1 VVEEVDL
8 PKLVADERVEE
19 TRERK
24 RREVFMPQGD
34 PAEYQAHTATKTST
48 DPQTGDWLAAD
59 GGVEWPAFAG
69 GRTRRQTTRNRETA
83 SALSAKQLFPVPDAT
98 DWEVGELRYERKRPR
113 AI

>member
-1 VVEEVDL
+1 
-8 PKLVADERVEE
+8 PKLVADERAEE
-19 TRERK
+19 SGERK

-34 PAEYQAHTATKTST
+34 PAEYQRHTASTST
-48 DPQTGDWLAAD
+48 ESETGDWLAAD

-69 GRTRRQTTRNRETA
+69 GRTRRQSTRNRETA

>member
-1 VVEEVDL
+1 MVEEVDL
-8 PKLVADERVEE
+8 PKLVADERAEE
-19 TRERK
+19 SSERK

-34 PAEYQAHTATKTST
+34 PAEYRTHSGRTST
-48 DPQTGDWLAAD
+48 DSDSGDWLAAD